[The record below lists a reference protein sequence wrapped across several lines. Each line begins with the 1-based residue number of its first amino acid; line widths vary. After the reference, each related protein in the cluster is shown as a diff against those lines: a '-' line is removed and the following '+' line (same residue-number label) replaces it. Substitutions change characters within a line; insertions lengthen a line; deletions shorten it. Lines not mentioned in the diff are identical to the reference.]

1 MRLSGVILTVRKETY
16 FDQNFD
22 FRINYVPFDT
32 IMSHYENVNFLY
44 PAKKKRIKAVMHI
57 IAENWKKAIQAKD
70 KLLWIASSHKDG
82 LNKMS
87 TISLWR
93 STTNG
98 WMAQHLTSNAGPE
111 YVRNILIGTQLHA
124 IENKY
129 RSGQNWFQPTN
140 RYANRIFGTIEQS
153 IGAKYASVASY
164 GYFFLPKNRTFHDAS
179 NISIVRFNKEFQ
191 SILFQFLSDK
201 MGTVYVATEEWDQD
215 DIELSHVN
223 EMYNRF
229 GLFRYRAVWLA
240 MNSKYDRLVGVI
252 IAYRGSLGL
261 NFSLMENRIEL
272 ILGDNLSENIARSV
286 SAKLFESAT
295 SVYSSDYPLNIIPAV
310 IHSKS
315 ADILKQL
322 DIGFVR
328 IYNKSSWI
336 NKGFEP
342 WCRHVANFFSMLEQ
356 RFTSKNKEVEH

>member
-1 MRLSGVILTVRKETY
+1 MTVHQETY
-16 FDQNFD
+16 FDHTFD
-22 FRINYVPFDT
+22 FRINDVPFDT
-32 IMSHYENVNFLY
+32 IISHYESVNFLY
-44 PAKKKRIKAVMHI
+44 PAKKKRIKAIMPI
-57 IAENWKKAIQAKD
+57 IAENWKKALQAKD

-82 LNKMS
+82 FNKMS

-93 STTNG
+93 STNNG

-153 IGAKYASVASY
+153 IGTKYASVASY
-164 GYFFLPKNRTFHDAS
+164 GYFFLPKNQMFHDPPD
-179 NISIVRFNKEFQ
+179 ISIVRYKKEFH
-191 SILFQFLSDK
+191 SMLFQFLSDK
-201 MGTVYVATEEWDQD
+201 MGSLYVTTEEWDQD
-215 DIELSHVN
+215 DIELSHVD
-223 EMYNRF
+223 ELYKRYD
-229 GLFRYRAVWLA
+229 LFRSRAVWLA
-240 MNSKYDRLVGVI
+240 MNSKYDRLAGVI
-252 IAYRGSLGL
+252 IAYRGPLGL

-272 ILGDNLSENIARSV
+272 ILDDNLSENTSRSV
-286 SAKLFESAT
+286 SGKLFESAT
-295 SVYSSDYPLNIIPAV
+295 SVYSSDYPLDIIPVV

-322 DIGFVR
+322 DIEFVR

-342 WCRHVANFFSMLEQ
+342 WCRHVANFFSILEQ
-356 RFTSKNKEVEH
+356 RFASKKNKEVEH